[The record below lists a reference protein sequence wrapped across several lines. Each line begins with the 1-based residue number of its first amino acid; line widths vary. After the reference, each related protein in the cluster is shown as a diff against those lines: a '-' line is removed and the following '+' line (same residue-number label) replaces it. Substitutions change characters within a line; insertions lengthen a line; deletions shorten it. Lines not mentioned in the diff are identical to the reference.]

1 MSANVPTMNLQAKAS
16 KNITHRLSFQ
26 TAVKDQAG
34 IAQDLADGKDV
45 PEVYNLSDAGFFD
58 EFFYFLDEIGIM
70 PRLAELDPKISS
82 RPTTIRF
89 PAVILIY
96 LMRIVA
102 GLAFFWHIEPVVLQ
116 SQALMRLLGFN
127 GREIMDG
134 TSLRGRKKPE
144 PESSSSAAE
153 SSSSAAGS
161 SSSITENANGD
172 EPRSVIRGPICA
184 DSVANYIQAIAA
196 SALERL
202 FNTVVS
208 VLAAN
213 SFFPK
218 TLHATLD
225 ASEIESTEKC
235 EGCGMVSKEK
245 PPPLRLRKGR
255 IKKVMERVF
264 GFKIWVVWEPVSGL
278 PLALRFTTIET
289 ADVILAREVVAQAQ
303 DNLGEHA
310 TLASIAF
317 DRGFT
322 DGTFWW
328 WLHQQGIQFFVPAK
342 SNMAVYRDALA
353 CVASGIRQ
361 SRQKTRKVGHGK
373 NRKSVVDRWE
383 AIGIEGLTSAG
394 FYGELGSGSHEHAN
408 SFVANPINAVVV
420 ADDPYRQN
428 NPNVATMV
436 ILTNA
441 PVAKPLT
448 AYDRYDQRSNMENG
462 LFREA
467 KQAWFIERPAKNTD
481 RAFRAH
487 VYLTLI
493 TMALTTA
500 FRSWLEQQDK
510 KERAGVNTGIRVFR
524 QQVRQDNC
532 NKIIVFDEGR
542 YAIFEVY
549 ELVILCGRHVARP
562 RGIPESIT
570 ATDILRKYGALLE

>member
-1 MSANVPTMNLQAKAS
+1 MDLHANAS
-16 KNITHRLSFQ
+16 KHITQRLSFQ

-34 IAQDLADGKDV
+34 IAQDLAAGKDV

-58 EFFYFLDEIGIM
+58 EFFYFLGEIGIM
-70 PRLAELDPKISS
+70 PRLSELDPKISS

-102 GLAFFWHIEPVVLQ
+102 GLAFFRHIEPVVLQ

-127 GREIMDG
+127 GREIMEG
-134 TSLRGRKKPE
+134 TSRRGRKKSDN
-144 PESSSSAAE
+144 ESSSSAVE
-153 SSSSAAGS
+153 SSSPVTDS
-161 SSSITENANGD
+161 TDGD
-172 EPRSVIRGPICA
+172 EPGSIIRGPLCA
-184 DSVANYIQAIAA
+184 DSVATYIQSIAA
-196 SALERL
+196 SALEQL
-202 FNTVVS
+202 FNAVVS
-208 VLAAN
+208 VLAAH

-225 ASEIESTEKC
+225 ASEIQSTQRC

-245 PPPLRLRKGR
+245 PPTLRLRKGR
-255 IKKVMERVF
+255 IKKVIERVF
-264 GFKIWVVWEPVSGL
+264 GFEIWVVWEPVSGL

-289 ADVILAREVVAQAQ
+289 ADVTLAREVVAQALK
-303 DNLGEHA
+303 NLGEHA
-310 TLASIAF
+310 TLASLAF

-328 WLHQQGIQFFVPAK
+328 WLHQQGIHFFVPAK
-342 SNMAVYRDALA
+342 SNMAVYHDALA
-353 CVASGIRQ
+353 CVAAGEHQ

-383 AIGIEGLTSAG
+383 AVGIEGLTSAG
-394 FYGELGSGSHEHAN
+394 FYGELGSGPHEHAS

-420 ADDPYRQN
+420 ANDPYRQN

-448 AYDRYDQRSNMENG
+448 AYDRYDRRSDMENG

-500 FRSWLEQQDK
+500 FRTWLEQQNK

-524 QQVRQDNC
+524 QQVRQENC

-549 ELVILCGRHVARP
+549 ELVILCGRSVARP
-562 RGIPESIT
+562 RGVPESIT
-570 ATDILRKYGALLE
+570 ATDILHKYGALLE

>member
-1 MSANVPTMNLQAKAS
+1 MDLHAKAS
-16 KNITHRLSFQ
+16 KNIAQRLSFQ

-58 EFFYFLDEIGIM
+58 EFFYFLEEIGIM
-70 PRLAELDPKISS
+70 PRLTELDPKISS

-96 LMRIVA
+96 LMRIVS

-116 SQALMRLLGFN
+116 SQALMRLLKFN
-127 GREIMDG
+127 GREILEG
-134 TSLRGRKKPE
+134 TSLRGCKKPKEE
-144 PESSSSAAE
+144 PSSATVEPSSVIDTSDADE
-153 SSSSAAGS
+153 S
-161 SSSITENANGD
+161 
-172 EPRSVIRGPICA
+172 RSVVRGPICA
-184 DSVANYIQAIAA
+184 DSVATYIQAIAA
-196 SALERL
+196 SALEQL

-208 VLAAN
+208 VLAAR

-225 ASEIESTEKC
+225 ASEIQSTQKC
-235 EGCGMVSKEK
+235 KGCGMVSKEK
-245 PPPLRLRKGR
+245 PPLLRLRKGR

-264 GFKIWVVWEPVSGL
+264 GFKIWVVWDPVSGL
-278 PLALRFTTIET
+278 PLALRFTTIEV
-289 ADVILAREVVAQAQ
+289 ADVTMAREVVSQALN
-303 DNLGEHA
+303 NLGGHV
-310 TLASIAF
+310 TLASLAF

-342 SNMAVYRDALA
+342 SNMAVYHDALA
-353 CVASGIRQ
+353 CVASGVRQ
-361 SRQKTRKVGHGK
+361 SRQRTRKVGRGK
-373 NRKSVVDRWE
+373 NSTSVIDHWE

-394 FYGELGSGSHEHAN
+394 FYGELGSGQHEHAK
-408 SFVANPINAVVV
+408 SFLANPINAVVV

-428 NPNVATMV
+428 NPDVATMV

-448 AYDRYDQRSNMENG
+448 TYDRYDWRSNMENG

-487 VYLTLI
+487 VYLTLV

-500 FRSWLEQQDK
+500 FRAWLEQQDK
-510 KERAGVNTGIRVFR
+510 KERDGVNTGIRVFR
-524 QQVRQDNC
+524 QQVRQENC
-532 NKIIVFDEGR
+532 NKIIVFDEDR
-542 YAIFEVY
+542 YAIFDVY

-562 RGIPESIT
+562 RGVPENIT
-570 ATDILRKYGALLE
+570 TTDILRKYGALLE